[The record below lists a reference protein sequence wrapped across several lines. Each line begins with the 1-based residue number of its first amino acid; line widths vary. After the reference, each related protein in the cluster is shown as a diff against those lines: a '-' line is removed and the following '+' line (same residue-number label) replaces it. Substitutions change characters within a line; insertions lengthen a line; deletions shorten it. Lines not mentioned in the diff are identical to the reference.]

1 MGGGI
6 PHPHPAMKPGRHRP
20 RTHDRSPRVPQL
32 GFVVGV
38 LVGVRCVMPRPLVER
53 IVDTHIHHLHHRA
66 RPLLREVDDLARLGP
81 LVTQQRIA
89 DTAKP
94 FHSPDHGAYKPTT
107 KTAS

>member
-1 MGGGI
+1 MGGGVA
-6 PHPHPAMKPGRHRP
+6 HSHPAMKPGRDGSRAHGGP
-20 RTHDRSPRVPQL
+20 WVPQL

-38 LVGVRCVMPRPLVER
+38 LVWVRCVMPRPLVER
-53 IVDTHIHHLHHRA
+53 VVDTHIHHLHHSA
-66 RPLLREVDDLARLGP
+66 GPLLLEVDDLARLGP